1 MPNTTQ
7 SADTIN
13 QHVQA
18 LLSELNCPY
27 KFHEVRS
34 SFMGAI
40 ASPYVVDPL
49 FELNALW
56 DGEFPKVESQ
66 EKLDKITKIFLEDF
80 WDALATHATDKASQ
94 PFSLTSLDK
103 AKSLG
108 ELKTHALLHG
118 EEIDAFLNGFYQDQ
132 ENLELDEDLGE
143 SLDILDELLQMYTDL
158 VNTEDSL
165 ALSPAELS
173 DLADNMLKM
182 TDMAE
187 MEINNIIAS
196 CA

>member
-1 MPNTTQ
+1 MTNTHHNH
-7 SADTIN
+7 DNID
-13 QHVQA
+13 QHVQQ
-18 LLSELNCPY
+18 LLKEFDCPY
-27 KFHEVRS
+27 KFHEVRA

-40 ASPYVVDPL
+40 ASPFVVDPV

-56 DGEFPKVESQ
+56 DGAFPNIDSE
-66 EKLDKITKIFLEDF
+66 EKLDEITKVFLQDF
-80 WDALATHATDKASQ
+80 WSELATHADAEQ
-94 PFSLTSLDK
+94 PFALTPLNK
-103 AKSLG
+103 ATSPQT
-108 ELKTHALLHG
+108 LKEQAQLRG

-158 VNTEDSL
+158 VNTDESL